1 LDFHLDIV
9 KRLHANQEIIL
20 VGYCQGGTMTI
31 SFMGRRAE
39 EFLARNEKIDIKK
52 VVLMA
57 SPVFFDDNKSGHG
70 QMQKV
75 IKTIYDP
82 KIIEKLF
89 KGVNVPA
96 AVIQEGLN
104 EIQPGSFYKIVKGFY
119 ERSFS
124 QEMIRDAASFLYW
137 IYHGTK
143 FPTKTHTEWTKLFF
157 IENQLF
163 ENKLCLPSPLEKL
176 NGKPVNMDSLRK
188 LEVAI
193 MDYRGSRDPISPP
206 GSCVASEH
214 WGLIW
219 DHTKGKPTTLV
230 NRTIEKYMGHVF
242 VVSKKF
248 LDEFIE
254 EAHDFCQS

>member
-1 LDFHLDIV
+1 
-9 KRLHANQEIIL
+9 
-20 VGYCQGGTMTI
+20 
-31 SFMGRRAE
+31 
-39 EFLARNEKIDIKK
+39 
-52 VVLMA
+52 
-57 SPVFFDDNKSGHG
+57 
-70 QMQKV
+70 
-75 IKTIYDP
+75 
-82 KIIEKLF
+82 
-89 KGVNVPA
+89 
-96 AVIQEGLN
+96 
-104 EIQPGSFYKIVKGFY
+104 
-119 ERSFS
+119 
-124 QEMIRDAASFLYW
+124 
-137 IYHGTK
+137 
-143 FPTKTHTEWTKLFF
+143 LFF

-219 DHTKGKPTTLV
+219 DHTKGKPTTPV
-230 NRTIEKYMGHVF
+230 NRTIEKHMGHVF